1 MSAPTA
7 GKPPVTRTSDRL
19 DERLQDRAGFRG
31 AVQTSMDR
39 LRSGDL
45 GTLPVVAGLVVIF
58 TVMYFLNDNFL
69 SPRNLVNLTLQ
80 MSDTGVIALGIVL
93 VLLIIF
99 VTQNTDPTTVR
110 FLVWE
115 SDIPVAVALLI
126 AAVAGLFLAGIAASM
141 RILQLRRRVK
151 HDRKA

>member
-1 MSAPTA
+1 MSNPTPPPPGSASGPDRGTQPGSSAPGQTGGTTGATGRDA
-7 GKPPVTRTSDRL
+7 GRPPAEDKKSKKAQKSKDKSSDPLR
-19 DERLQDRAGFRG
+19 RSRAG
-31 AVQTSMDR
+31 
-39 LRSGDL
+39 
-45 GTLPVVAGLVVIF
+45 GL
-58 TVMYFLNDNFL
+58 YL
-69 SPRNLVNLTLQ
+69 
-80 MSDTGVIALGIVL
+80 GVIALGIVL

>member
-1 MSAPTA
+1 MSNPTPPPDSAPGPDRGTQPGSSAPRTTGDTGRGSGQATGRSTGQPAA
-7 GKPPVTRTSDRL
+7 GDKKTKKAQKSKDKSSDPLR
-19 DERLQDRAGFRG
+19 RSRAG
-31 AVQTSMDR
+31 
-39 LRSGDL
+39 
-45 GTLPVVAGLVVIF
+45 GL
-58 TVMYFLNDNFL
+58 YL
-69 SPRNLVNLTLQ
+69 
-80 MSDTGVIALGIVL
+80 GVIALGIVL